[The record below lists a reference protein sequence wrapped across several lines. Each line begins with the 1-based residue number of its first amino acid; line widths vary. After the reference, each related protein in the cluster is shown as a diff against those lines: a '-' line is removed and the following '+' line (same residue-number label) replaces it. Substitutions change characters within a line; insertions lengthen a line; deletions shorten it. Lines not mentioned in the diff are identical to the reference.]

1 MEARNR
7 MALAFE
13 KLFAPVPARPQPE
26 AAQDGETRL
35 GVVVVF
41 TSVEST
47 VQALRKAGTLAGSLH
62 ARITL
67 VVPQVVPYPLPL
79 TSPPVLL
86 DFSERRFR
94 VIAEESPVETAVRLY
109 LCRDQMETLSA
120 VLAPHS
126 LIVLGGRKHWWLTR
140 ERRLARRLRRAGHEV
155 ILTETE

>member
-1 MEARNR
+1 

-13 KLFAPVPARPQPE
+13 KLFVPALWRPQPE
-26 AAQDGETRL
+26 ASPEEETRL

-47 VQALRKAGTLAGSLH
+47 VQALRKAGALAGSLH

-94 VIAEESPVETAVRLY
+94 VIAAESPVETTVRLY
-109 LCRDQMETLSA
+109 LCRDEMETLSA

-126 LIVLGGRKHWWLTR
+126 LIVLGGRKRWWPTR
-140 ERRLARRLRRAGHEV
+140 EKRLTGRLRRAGHEV

>member
-1 MEARNR
+1 

-13 KLFAPVPARPQPE
+13 KLFITAPAGPQPAGAE
-26 AAQDGETRL
+26 EQETRL

-47 VQALRKAGTLAGSLH
+47 IQALRKAGTLAGSLH

-94 VIAEESPVETAVRLY
+94 AIAAESPVETTVRLY

-126 LIVLGGRKHWWLTR
+126 LIVVGGRARWWPTWEKR
-140 ERRLARRLRRAGHEV
+140 MARRLRRAGHEV